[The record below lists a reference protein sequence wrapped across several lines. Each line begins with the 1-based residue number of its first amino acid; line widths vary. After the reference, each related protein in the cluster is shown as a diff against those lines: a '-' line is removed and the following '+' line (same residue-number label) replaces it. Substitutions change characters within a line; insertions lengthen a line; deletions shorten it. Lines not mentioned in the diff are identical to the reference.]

1 MVLTAECLEKQVN
14 LHHDER
20 VGGCTDNEYMDVN
33 GTENAYDSALDVGR
47 SIRTAS
53 ELGISDDNE

>member
-1 MVLTAECLEKQVN
+1 MVEYVN

-20 VGGCTDNEYMDVN
+20 VGRCTDNKYMDVN
-33 GTENAYDSALDVGR
+33 GTENVHDPALNVGR

-53 ELGISDDNE
+53 ELWISDGK